1 MANKLDPMDLKQLLS
16 LHLDG
21 LSNRDIGITLGINRN
36 TVNSYMRQFKSSS
49 LDFRELLELDEGS
62 LKELFPARTTILN
75 PRYDE
80 LMRFFEHMQQ
90 DRHHPG
96 FTFQYHYN
104 QYKDQVSD
112 PYGYTQFL
120 EHYKRKYK
128 QIKGSMK
135 LEHQAGKEVFVD
147 FAGKKL
153 HIVDKET
160 GEELAV
166 EVFVAILPH
175 SQYTYVQACVSQ
187 SKEDFLSCVAACLKF
202 YGGVPKAIVS
212 DNLKS
217 AVKRAC
223 KYEPIVNRNFKEF
236 ARHYDCVI
244 NPTRTYAP
252 QDKALVENAVQ
263 LAYQRIYYPLRKMIF
278 FSIESLNQEIRRLL
292 EQYNQCLFQVKQSS
306 RQELFQR
313 VERQYLKALPSSEYQ
328 LKAYRRAKVQ
338 KMGYVYFSPDKNY
351 YSVPH
356 RYIGKYTS
364 IHFTNTTVEV
374 YYNYERIALHKRCKS
389 NTTYI
394 TNQDHLASTHKAY
407 NSWSPA
413 YFKKKA
419 QEKGQYVYEF
429 VCGMFQQGATYPEPM
444 YKRANGLILLAK
456 QYGDQKLNLACKR
469 AMYGGSFSYHRV
481 KSILKNKLE
490 EQMLQT
496 ELFEANRPHIPE
508 HDNIRGAKAYQ

>member
-21 LSNRDIGITLGINRN
+21 LSNRDIGATLGISRN
-36 TVNSYMRQFKSSS
+36 TVNGYMRQFKASG
-49 LDFRELLELDEGS
+49 LDFRELLDLDDGS

-80 LMRFFEHMQQ
+80 LMCFFEQMQQ

-104 QYKDQVSD
+104 QYKQEANN
-112 PYGYTQFL
+112 PYSYTQFL

-128 QIKGSMK
+128 QPKGSMK
-135 LEHQAGKEVFVD
+135 LDHQAGKELFVD

-160 GEELAV
+160 GEQLAV
-166 EVFVAILPH
+166 EIFVAILPH
-175 SQYTYVQACVSQ
+175 SQYTYVQACSSQ
-187 SKEDFLSCVAACLKF
+187 SQADFLACMANCLKF

-217 AVKRAC
+217 AVQRAS
-223 KYEPIVNRNFKEF
+223 KYEPIINRNFKDF

-263 LAYQRIYYPLRKMIF
+263 LAYQRIYYPLRNMIF
-278 FSIESLNQEIRRLL
+278 FTIEELNKEIRGLL
-292 EQYNQCLFQVKQSS
+292 EAYNQCLFQVKQSS

-313 VERQYLKALPSSEYQ
+313 VERQYLKPLPASDYE
-328 LKAYRRAKVQ
+328 LKEYRRAKVQ
-338 KMGYVYFSPDKNY
+338 KMGYVYFSPDKSY

-356 RYIGKYTS
+356 RYIGKHTS
-364 IHFTNTTVEV
+364 IHFTKTTVEV
-374 YYNYERIALHKRCKS
+374 YYNYERIALHKRCFK
-389 NTTYI
+389 TTYI

-407 NSWSPA
+407 NNWSPA

-419 QEKGQYVYEF
+419 QTKGEHVYEF
-429 VCGMFQQGATYPEPM
+429 VCGMFEHETTYPEPM
-444 YKRANGLILLAK
+444 YKRANGLIILAK
-456 QYGDQKLNLACKR
+456 QYGNQRLNLACKR
-469 AMYGGSFSYHRV
+469 AIQAGSFSYHRV
-481 KSILKNKLE
+481 KNILKNGLE
-490 EQMLQT
+490 QEVLQT
-496 ELFEANRPHIPE
+496 ELFEGNRPHIPE